1 MNMHGKDWEGQVID
15 GRFPLLQYLGG
26 GQRSAVFVTE
36 REDQGP
42 RKAAIKLIPA
52 DAPPGPAAEL
62 SHPHLL
68 RLFETGRCELDGAE
82 LAYLVMEYADENLAE
97 ILTGRPLSATE
108 TRAALESILEV
119 LDYLHGQGLVHGRLR
134 PANILAVGDQ
144 LKLAGDGLCRVGEWE
159 ARPSEPSAYD
169 PPEFAF
175 GWITPAADV
184 WSLGITLVEAL
195 TQHPPARNGFG
206 ELEPVL
212 PARLPAELSEIVFHS
227 LEPDPRRRWTL
238 TQIRERLAGRTVAA
252 GAGTVA
258 GARQNRL
265 KELAVGLGL
274 ALAVAI
280 VVALA
285 YLALPRPAP
294 APGADATPAASQA
307 AEATQPPG
315 QGAQGGA
322 VRHRVMPEVS
332 REARNSIRGRVR
344 VGVKVRVNPSGTV
357 VEARPASPGPSK
369 YFARVAREAALHWQ
383 FDPPRDGAR
392 ALASEWLLEFEFD
405 QETTQVRPQLVA
417 P

>member
-1 MNMHGKDWEGQVID
+1 MNGKDWEGRVID

-52 DAPPGPAAEL
+52 DAPPATAAEL

-68 RLFETGRCELDGAE
+68 RLFESGRCELDGAH
-82 LAYLVMEYADENLAE
+82 LAYIVMEYADENLAE
-97 ILTGRPLSATE
+97 VLTGRPLSPTE
-108 TRAALESILEV
+108 TRQAIEPILDALE
-119 LDYLHGQGLVHGRLR
+119 YLHGQGLVHGRLR
-134 PANILAVGDQ
+134 PANVLAVGDR
-144 LKLAGDGLCRVGEWE
+144 LKLASDGLCRAGAWE
-159 ARPSEPSAYD
+159 GRPRELSPYD
-169 PPEFAF
+169 PPKSAF

-195 TQHPPARNGFG
+195 TQHPPARNSAG
-206 ELEPVL
+206 EPEPVL
-212 PARLPAELSEIVFHS
+212 PARLPAELSDIVFHS

-252 GAGTVA
+252 SAEA
-258 GARQNRL
+258 AAARQNRL
-265 KELAVGLGL
+265 KGLGIGLGL

-280 VVALA
+280 VVAVA

-294 APGADATPAASQA
+294 APGADATSAAPQA
-307 AEATQPPG
+307 SEAAKLPG

-322 VRHRVMPEVS
+322 VRHQVLPDVS
-332 REARNSIRGRVR
+332 SEARNSIRGTVR
-344 VGVKVRVNPSGTV
+344 VGVKVRVNSSGAV

-383 FDPPRDGAR
+383 FDPPRNSQGPV
-392 ALASEWLLEFEFD
+392 ASEWLLEFQFD
-405 QETTQVRPQLVA
+405 KETTQVRPQRVA